1 MLVNRRNQEAVNP
14 AMNEF
19 SLEGRPYIELCD
31 LLKIMGFCSS
41 GGIAKKLIADGN
53 VTVDG
58 KTEYRKRCK
67 IRSGQNIIFD
77 NNQVAVTE

>member
-1 MLVNRRNQEAVNP
+1 
-14 AMNEF
+14 MNEF

-58 KTEYRKRCK
+58 NIECRKRCK
-67 IRSGQNIIFD
+67 IRNGQAVTFD
-77 NNQVAVTE
+77 NNHITITA

>member
-1 MLVNRRNQEAVNP
+1 
-14 AMNEF
+14 MNKF

-41 GGIAKKLIADGN
+41 GGVAKMMIADKN

-58 KTEYRKRCK
+58 EVECRKRCK
-67 IRSGQNIIFD
+67 IRSGQTIVFNEE
-77 NNQVAVTE
+77 QVTVTE